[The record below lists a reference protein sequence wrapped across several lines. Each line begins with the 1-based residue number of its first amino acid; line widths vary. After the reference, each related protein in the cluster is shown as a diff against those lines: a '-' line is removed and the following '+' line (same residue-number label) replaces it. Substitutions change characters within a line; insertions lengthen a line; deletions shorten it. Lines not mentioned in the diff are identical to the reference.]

1 MNDLVKKTEPMQV
14 EKQQKFRKSIGAL
27 EEALSSFPNAK
38 YGDEGAPLKHTFVP
52 GAYIREITMPAGL
65 ILTSK
70 IHKVE
75 HPYFVLRGKC
85 DVVTEEGTQCI
96 EAPYWGITKA
106 GTKRAIH
113 VKEDTVWVTVHSNPS
128 NTQDLEE
135 IEKDVIANSFADLQ
149 KFKVLKDSEKHSGIY
164 VICNTTNEKI
174 YIGST
179 NNTKNRWKVH
189 KHRLRKNIHANQ
201 KLQNAWNK
209 YGEEAFSFK
218 LIQNIEKEEDL
229 IEYEQFWMDTTN
241 PFYNICRV
249 AGRTSG
255 VKQSKEQKEATAER
269 MLGNKYAAG
278 GKTIHTQETKDKI
291 AKSLKGKKHSKES
304 YKRQADKIRGRKH
317 TDVAKKNMSEARKRF
332 IKNNPEDNTC
342 FKKKQV
348 AN

>member
-113 VKEDTVWVTVHSNPS
+113 VKEETVWVTVHVTEQTDLKKIEAEIIATNF
-128 NTQDLEE
+128 DMLEE
-135 IEKDVIANSFADLQ
+135 KQGGSYVMDSSRNSFCC
-149 KFKVLKDSEKHSGIY
+149 G
-164 VICNTTNEKI
+164 
-174 YIGST
+174 
-179 NNTKNRWKVH
+179 VH
-189 KHRLRKNIHANQ
+189 RD
-201 KLQNAWNK
+201 
-209 YGEEAFSFK
+209 FS
-218 LIQNIEKEEDL
+218 
-229 IEYEQFWMDTTN
+229 
-241 PFYNICRV
+241 V
-249 AGRTSG
+249 
-255 VKQSKEQKEATAER
+255 
-269 MLGNKYAAG
+269 
-278 GKTIHTQETKDKI
+278 
-291 AKSLKGKKHSKES
+291 
-304 YKRQADKIRGRKH
+304 
-317 TDVAKKNMSEARKRF
+317 
-332 IKNNPEDNTC
+332 
-342 FKKKQV
+342 
-348 AN
+348 